1 MSRTFFR
8 RRSGMLTGD
17 LVQDP
22 VSDIA
27 ALRALS
33 ARDAADGQMVL
44 VRQITQI
51 YAFSYG
57 NTDADDGDLVIAPT
71 HEPALGR
78 WLKVT
83 TPIPEVSLSLSD
95 LEDVEVSGADDGDLL
110 SFDLG
115 TGLWVPFTLTDLE
128 AEEEV
133 TFTGDVAVE
142 GELTSSL
149 GLGSGYGGGVFVGA
163 RSESDLSVADMTGT
177 FSVKLGT
184 REVIPNG
191 VSSRLDITL
200 GGVVGVIG
208 SPVAQLSVGF
218 NLSDSAG
225 VTAGLFIT
233 GNLGDAL
240 GLPAAHNSE
249 VTVRI
254 SVLFGPATNGSPVH
268 RNVHVSGT
276 CIQDRSGTINMS
288 SMRRFT
294 TGPPPGPAAYGQGLT
309 LENLAITNDRVQL
322 SIETS
327 TNTQNLANHYEF
339 SPKLI
344 VINASRGS

>member
-22 VSDIA
+22 VSDVA

-95 LEDVEVSGADDGDLL
+95 LEDVEVSGAGDGDLL

-177 FSVKLGT
+177 FSVRLGT
-184 REVIPNG
+184 MEIIPNS
-191 VSSRLDITL
+191 VSSRVGITL

-208 SPVAQLSVGF
+208 SPVDQLSMGL
-218 NLSDSAG
+218 NICDSAG
-225 VTAGLFIT
+225 VAAGVFIT
-233 GNLGDAL
+233 GNLGS
-240 GLPAAHNSE
+240 AAGVGSANNSE
-249 VTVRI
+249 V
-254 SVLFGPATNGSPVH
+254 SVNITILFGPATNGSPVH

-322 SIETS
+322 SVETS
-327 TNTQNLANHYEF
+327 SNTQNLANHYEF

-344 VINASRGS
+344 VINASKGA